1 MQELVTWLGYNCGLA
16 LLPIG
21 LVSLF
26 LWMTNV
32 SVSLSKL
39 IRDGQLFLYAAV
51 LAAAAIG
58 DLMKLTES
66 QPKVTAAAM
75 PSPMWTLALVVCII
89 LATFLFG
96 VSACAKN
103 INDRRLALMSY
114 AFTAGSTALVA
125 SMRWSLQLF

>member
-1 MQELVTWLGYNCGLA
+1 MQELVTWLGYNCL
-16 LLPIG
+16 
-21 LVSLF
+21 
-26 LWMTNV
+26 
-32 SVSLSKL
+32 
-39 IRDGQLFLYAAV
+39 

-66 QPKVTAAAM
+66 HPMVTAATPA
-75 PSPMWTLALVVCII
+75 PMWTFALVVCIT

-114 AFTAGSTALVA
+114 AFGIVTFAMFPGRFGSLDAGQQEL
-125 SMRWSLQLF
+125 RLGF